1 MKTFKS
7 VQKYLKVLILL
18 FLFVVNFFVWSSVF
32 AQENQNKLKVA
43 FLDVGQGDAIFIE
56 TPSGN
61 QILIDGGADKK
72 VLRELSKIMPFHDR
86 SIDIVIIS
94 HPDKD
99 HIGGLPSVFE
109 NYEISAFVEPGVGT
123 DTDIYN
129 ILKNLVKKENSKI
142 ILARSNMVFN
152 LDKNIFLKILFP
164 DRDVSGMDTNDASVI
179 AHLVYGNSEF
189 LFTGDSP
196 QKIEKYLVSLGGE
209 KLNSDVLKIGHHG
222 SKTSSSKSFVG
233 FVSPE
238 YAVISVGAD
247 NKYGHPNQEVINI
260 LNEFGV
266 KILKTSESGTIIFET
281 DGELLN
287 LFQ

>member
-1 MKTFKS
+1 MRNS
-7 VQKYLKVLILL
+7 IQKHLKLLILL
-18 FLFVVNFFVWSSVF
+18 FLFSVNLFVWSSVF
-32 AQENQNKLKVA
+32 AKENQSKLIVA
-43 FLDVGQGDAIFIE
+43 FLDVGQGDAIFIQ

-86 SIDIVIIS
+86 SIDIVMIS

-109 NYEISAFVEPGVGT
+109 NYDVSAFVEPGVGA
-123 DTDIYN
+123 DTEIYSV
-129 ILKNLVKKENSKI
+129 LKNLVKEENSKI
-142 ILARSNMVFN
+142 IFARSNLVFN
-152 LDKNIFLKILFP
+152 LDENIFLEILFP
-164 DRDVSGMDTNDASVI
+164 DRDISGMDTNDSSIVAR
-179 AHLVYGNSEF
+179 LVYGDNSF

-196 QKIEKYLVSLGGE
+196 RKIEEYLVSLEDE
-209 KLNSDVLKIGHHG
+209 KLDSDVLKVGHHG
-222 SKTSSSKSFVG
+222 SKTSSSKSFIG

-238 YAVISVGAD
+238 YAVISVGLD
-247 NKYGHPNQEVINI
+247 NKYGHPNKEVLDL

-266 KILKTSESGTIIFET
+266 KTLKTSESGTIIFET

-287 LFQ
+287 LQK